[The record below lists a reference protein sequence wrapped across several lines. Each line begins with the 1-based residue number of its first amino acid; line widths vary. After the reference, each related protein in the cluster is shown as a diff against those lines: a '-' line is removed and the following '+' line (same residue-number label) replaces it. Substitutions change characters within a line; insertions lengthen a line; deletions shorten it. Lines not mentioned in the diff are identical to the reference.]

1 MTHPLLCV
9 DDKSI
14 GLDRRGVSVFGVV
27 VQTKTPYIPVCL
39 EWVYYEVSRA
49 REQWAGYQK
58 RGVEPSINGV
68 RARRP
73 RGLRRGFIRGSLT
86 VGVEVRPLR
95 LKREGSIGRGDRGQQ
110 GFQVCEAVL
119 GRWMG

>member
-9 DDKSI
+9 DDNSI

-39 EWVYYEVSRA
+39 EWVYYEGSRA

-58 RGVEPSINGV
+58 RGVEPSVQRRSRRKAKRV
-68 RARRP
+68 RK
-73 RGLRRGFIRGSLT
+73 GLY
-86 VGVEVRPLR
+86 
-95 LKREGSIGRGDRGQQ
+95 
-110 GFQVCEAVL
+110 
-119 GRWMG
+119 

>member
-9 DDKSI
+9 DDNSI

-39 EWVYYEVSRA
+39 EWVYYEASRA

-58 RGVEPSINGV
+58 RGVEPSVNRV
-68 RARRP
+68 RVRRQ
-73 RGLRRGFIRGSLT
+73 RGRERGFIRGSLA
-86 VGVEVRPLR
+86 VGVDVRPLR
-95 LKREGSIGRGDRGQQ
+95 LKLEGSIGRGDRWQ
-110 GFQVCEAVL
+110 
-119 GRWMG
+119 